1 MGFKIHRLRVRKE
14 LKWNCLLT
22 LEGIPRMVAS
32 IHRYYHRSLPCR
44 HVSCSAGAVFGPI
57 CVIYLDSTLFTE
69 RGEIMNLKKTKNG
82 FLGQG
87 CDTRITE
94 TCMSGKLLANAL
106 VGHALAVNW
115 FTEILYELFTLT
127 STKSKKKSTKWNICL
142 NLDLAVSKKK
152 NRLSLYCH

>member
-1 MGFKIHRLRVRKE
+1 
-14 LKWNCLLT
+14 
-22 LEGIPRMVAS
+22 MVAS

-87 CDTRITE
+87 CDTRITD
-94 TCMSGKLLANAL
+94 K
-106 VGHALAVNW
+106 H
-115 FTEILYELFTLT
+115 
-127 STKSKKKSTKWNICL
+127 STQYIP
-142 NLDLAVSKKK
+142 K
-152 NRLSLYCH
+152 NMHVREVTR